1 MRLKVVGVNISF
13 FLPRRVVSRTS
24 GEEFHSLKPTAKPC
38 ERSQWLKRES
48 WVDFPEPSMPSTTMS
63 LPRYRFGTKSD
74 INVCYRRPFY
84 PDAATCVLQPAHVGP
99 GFQPAAGFLAG
110 VFRDRRE
117 TPRRSPSAFLS
128 CATRY
133 GRMPTCS

>member
-1 MRLKVVGVNISF
+1 MRSAKSVQWMRLKVVGVNISF

-24 GEEFHSLKPTAKPC
+24 GEEFHSLKATAKPC

-74 INVCYRRPFY
+74 IYVCCRRPFY
-84 PDAATCVLQPAHVGP
+84 PDADEDQPFAPLRDAKMRGVQDFP
-99 GFQPAAGFLAG
+99 FALIPQPHKAL
-110 VFRDRRE
+110 
-117 TPRRSPSAFLS
+117 
-128 CATRY
+128 
-133 GRMPTCS
+133 